1 MCPGCESVPG
11 VSSILFSWYW
21 HHAPPQVSL
30 RRVAAIILGG
40 GASYQFMEGGTLRL
54 RLTGLPVSGWWHLV
68 TGRVSQQAREL
79 GWPLMVRVGCRG
91 AEDAN
96 AVVSSMSEGRVL
108 AGWLASLS
116 ADWSRGELDFGS
128 SSLILSLF
136 MHLFLGGFHYFLV
149 CILIIF
155 YL

>member
-1 MCPGCESVPG
+1 MS
-11 VSSILFSWYW
+11 LLLQFSWGLLT
-21 HHAPPQVSL
+21 S
-30 RRVAAIILGG
+30 G
-40 GASYQFMEGGTLRL
+40 GASYQFLDGGSLWRL
-54 RLTGLPVSGWWHLV
+54 HLTGLPVSGWWHLV
-68 TGRVSQQAREL
+68 PGRVSQQAREP
-79 GWPLMVRVGCRG
+79 GRPLMVRVGCRG

-96 AVVSSMSEGRVL
+96 AVVSFMSEGRVL

-116 ADWSRGELDFGS
+116 AAWSRGNLDFGS

-136 MHLFLGGFHYFLV
+136 MHLFLGGLHYFLV